1 MEEKVEKILDE
12 MGIPLN
18 IKGYRYLIKAVIILN
33 NNKAISQFDIYNKI
47 AQEENTTAYR
57 VERAIR
63 YTYENKQKYF
73 REYLKL
79 NCRINNSILIKVILR
94 EIEKDSRN

>member
-1 MEEKVEKILDE
+1 MEEKIEKILDKI
-12 MGIPLN
+12 GIPLN
-18 IKGYRYLIKAVIILN
+18 IKGYRYLIQAVIILH
-33 NNKAISQFDIYNKI
+33 NNKAISQFDIYNII
-47 AQEENTTAYR
+47 AQQENTTACR

-79 NCRINNSILIKVILR
+79 NCRINNSILIRVILR
-94 EIEKDSRN
+94 EMEKAI